1 MKRLA
6 TILLIM
12 LFVGGAMAQID
23 PLGTLRQ
30 VHMRIAKQQTDTYV
44 NALADTI
51 ETSAA
56 FKDSTARKLFLD
68 DFHTALGIGELANKP
83 NAEELKK
90 IKDNLIAGPWTNAS
104 KLAAWNSL
112 KQTLIP
118 EPGEPAVP

>member
-1 MKRLA
+1 MKKLA
-6 TILLIM
+6 TILLIT
-12 LFVGGAMAQID
+12 LFVSSAIAQVD

-44 NALADTI
+44 DALAETI
-51 ETSAA
+51 KTSAA
-56 FKDSTARKLFLD
+56 FKDAAARKLFLD
-68 DFHTALGIGELANKP
+68 DLNAALGIGELEAKP
-83 NAEELKK
+83 DAVDLQQLKDK
-90 IKDNLIAGPWTNAS
+90 LASGPWTNAS